1 MSRICQALLTV
12 IKEMVIGAGWER
24 QEGQALNRQ
33 YSKIETEELGDICLG
48 ITFEWSLQRCGE
60 EIPEGE

>member
-1 MSRICQALLTV
+1 
-12 IKEMVIGAGWER
+12 MVIGAGWER